1 MASYE
6 QKLKEVQKK
15 FQEGMSRTNGVIS
28 KSMNVDTKPTHKF
41 YYNGYLITIDSKMP
55 EQEFLELKQ
64 HLNQSENAKHL

>member
-6 QKLKEVQKK
+6 QKLKEVQRK
-15 FQEGMSRTNGVIS
+15 FQEGMNRTNGVIS
-28 KSMNVDTKPTHKF
+28 KSMNVDTKPNHKF
-41 YYNGYLITIDSKMP
+41 HYNGYLITIDSKMP